1 MAGYIG
7 SSSYALLDAV
17 GGAGLFK
24 GENGDSGDTT
34 NGLGDI
40 FRVHEN
46 SLDTAVT
53 IDANTNAVA
62 AGPLTLNATL
72 TINGTVT
79 IV

>member
-7 SSSYALLDAV
+7 GGVSVSLIGAA

-24 GENGDSGDTT
+24 GENGDTGDTT

-46 SLDTAVT
+46 ALDTAYYRC
-53 IDANTNAVA
+53 
-62 AGPLTLNATL
+62 
-72 TINGTVT
+72 
-79 IV
+79 